1 MYAGAWASELWQSVQ
16 FTALFWEWL
25 LLTWQVVHCDDSV
38 SIFFINRCDSS
49 GLVMLCIGPW
59 QVKHGTVELGVWKV
73 ELKVEP
79 FWLE

>member
-1 MYAGAWASELWQSVQ
+1 MYFGAWASGLWHKEQ
-16 FTALFWEWL
+16 FTALFCEWL
-25 LLTWQVVHCDDSV
+25 LLRWHAVHCDDSV
-38 SIFFINRCDSS
+38 SVFLINRVVSS

-79 FWLE
+79 LLEE